1 MLSIEEIE
9 KRLKKDSDIEQI
21 VKDIMEEAK
30 IEQHKNYLEME
41 KWLKENPSQYR
52 NLPRKKKKEFKKMV
66 DIVFPKEIR

>member
-1 MLSIEEIE
+1 MLTEEEIE

-21 VKDIMEEAK
+21 VKGIMEEAK

-52 NLPRKKKKEFKKMV
+52 DLPRKKKKEFKKMM

>member
-1 MLSIEEIE
+1 MFSIEEIE
-9 KRLKKDSDIEQI
+9 KKLKKDSDIEQI

-52 NLPRKKKKEFKKMV
+52 NLPRKKKKEFKKMM